1 VKLEIENE
9 TRVVRCNSM
18 RVVLALTLAALLA
31 MQGVQPLRAA
41 QQIQAAASPDV
52 SATIAEMLSV
62 ACRQDTTRFPE
73 FLTQTNATFYRQL
86 PSEQQVAFL
95 RRIVQLQDQGRALLT
110 SDASHRQVVRCET
123 PSFTLQ
129 IKIGTPRIEQN
140 LAFVPVELASERKA
154 EFGMV
159 LSSSG
164 WKFISLG
171 LLMIDFPQLSAE
183 WAAQDMGVRED
194 AAMAALRKVAAAID
208 TYFKAF
214 EKLPESLAQLGP
226 APKEGI
232 SDEAAGLLDAELSAG
247 RAGGYTLRFR
257 ILPTSAD
264 DKESRFELAAAPVQ
278 YGTSGRRSFFLDS
291 SGKMRGADKQGAP
304 ATAADPLIEESSSIH

>member
-1 VKLEIENE
+1 M
-9 TRVVRCNSM
+9 RRDPVRAVS
-18 RVVLALTLAALLA
+18 ALTLAVLLA
-31 MQGVQPLRAA
+31 IHCMQPLHAA
-41 QQIQAAASPDV
+41 QQIQAPATPDV

-73 FLTQTNATFYRQL
+73 FLTQANATFYRQL
-86 PSEQQVAFL
+86 PSEQQIALL

-129 IKIGTPRIEQN
+129 IKIGSPRVEQN

-171 LLMIDFPQLSAE
+171 LLMIDLPQLSVE

-194 AAMAALRKVAAAID
+194 AAMVALRKVAAAIE
-208 TYFKAF
+208 TYYKAF

-232 SDEAAGLLDAELSAG
+232 SNEAAGLLDAELSAG
-247 RAGGYTLRFR
+247 RGGGYTLRYR

-264 DKESRFELAAAPVQ
+264 DKESRFELAAAPTQ